1 MANVESIE
9 AQNKFW
15 TVSIQVK
22 DEDEN
27 GKIKKTKETHLVDA
41 VNATDCE
48 KKLHDYMDGTMAER
62 ELLEVKQSKIIV
74 VY

>member
-1 MANVESIE
+1 MANIDSIE

-48 KKLHDYMDGTMAER
+48 KKLHEYMDGTMAEW

>member
-48 KKLHDYMDGTMAER
+48 KKLHDYMDGTMAEW

>member
-1 MANVESIE
+1 MANIDSIE

-48 KKLHDYMDGTMAER
+48 KKLHEYMGGTMAEW

>member
-1 MANVESIE
+1 MANIDSIE

-48 KKLHDYMDGTMAER
+48 KKLHEYMDETMAEW

>member
-1 MANVESIE
+1 MANIDSIE

-48 KKLHDYMDGTMAER
+48 KKLHEYMDGTMAEC